1 MKKIDITTD
10 KALVFSATM
19 IIVFT
24 IVMVVLF
31 CKYQT
36 VPDALI
42 VGFFGAFGLEGGYCA
57 FIHKTK
63 KEHKGVEEDD
73 VVG

>member
-1 MKKIDITTD
+1 MKKLDITID

-24 IVMVVLF
+24 IVMIVLF
-31 CKYQT
+31 CKYQA

-42 VGFFGAFGLEGGYCA
+42 LGFFGAFGLEGGYCA

-63 KEHKGVEEDD
+63 KEQQKGVEEDES
-73 VVG
+73 